1 MQIWRTFVFRAL
13 AIINA
18 IFASLGSYFLVDAL
32 SRAHGRSPHSVS
44 PRYYLEVF
52 YAMSAVNFLFLL
64 GLLVAS
70 VYLWGLRRRG
80 WVLCNIVFGAEILYF
95 LLSTCFDTISFALPG
110 NLPSIGLA
118 MGAAGGTGNMGIATQ
133 IITGYPLIALIVMNV
148 TYLMKGL
155 MKGGVDRV
163 NSA

>member
-1 MQIWRTFVFRAL
+1 MQIWRAFVLRAV
-13 AIINA
+13 AIVNA
-18 IFASLGSYFLVDAL
+18 IFVSLGSNFLVHAL
-32 SRAHGRSPHSVS
+32 SRRVHGRNPHFVS
-44 PRYYLEVF
+44 MRYYREVF

-70 VYLWGLRRRG
+70 VFLWGLSRRG

-95 LLSTCFDTISFALPG
+95 LLCVSFTTISFALPG
-110 NLPSIGLA
+110 NLPAIGLA
-118 MGAAGGTGNMGIATQ
+118 MGAAGGTGDMGINAQ

-148 TYLMKGL
+148 TCLT
-155 MKGGVDRV
+155 KGGVDRV

>member
-1 MQIWRTFVFRAL
+1 MQIRRAFVFRAL

-18 IFASLGSYFLVDAL
+18 IFVSLGSYFLVDAL
-32 SRAHGRSPHSVS
+32 RRAHGRNPHLDS

-70 VYLWGLRRRG
+70 VFLWGLRRRG

-95 LLSTCFDTISFALPG
+95 LLSPCFDMISIALPG
-110 NLPSIGLA
+110 NLPAIGFA
-118 MGAAGGTGNMGIATQ
+118 MGAAGGTGNMGIAPQ
-133 IITGYPLIALIVMNV
+133 IITGYPLFALFVMNV
-148 TYLMKGL
+148 ISL
-155 MKGGVDRV
+155 MKGGINRV